1 MSVRSAAIWAMGS
14 QYTAFTINFF
24 ASVYLA
30 RLYIGPDELG
40 LFSIAFAAATL
51 IAVMQDFGLTRYIA
65 GSSEL
70 DDAKIR
76 TAFSVSITIAWI
88 IALVSIALA
97 WPMAALYDQPRLFP
111 LMLIIGASYFIV
123 PFAIVPTALRQ
134 RAMDFKANTLIEVGA
149 ALANAVVSIGLA
161 QRGYGAIALAWG
173 AFAQQIARVAISQW
187 RNGFLKPWPLSFG
200 GAKPMLRFGG
210 GSSLLLVSGSLG
222 GKLPDLLIGQLINEL
237 AVGLFARGTG
247 LAAQLRMLASGAVAG
262 VFYPAFARIRDRG
275 EALGPPYER
284 VVACY
289 CAVTWPAMAG
299 LAVLAEPLIRL
310 LYGERWI
317 AAALPLQWIAVSQL
331 FFIALPLHVELP
343 ILMGKM
349 RPLVLRCL
357 LDTAI
362 SIALLAL
369 GASMGL
375 EWAAASRVAY
385 GLAWVAIFAGFLHRL
400 VGFDWG
406 RLFSLY
412 ARTALATLAA
422 IAPALLFYDVWDGP
436 RQSGFAQIVASGFAG
451 LVAWLIALWFVRHPA
466 LGEIVAL
473 ATPFTTRLRRRSVLT
488 GAG

>member
-1 MSVRSAAIWAMGS
+1 
-14 QYTAFTINFF
+14 
-24 ASVYLA
+24 
-30 RLYIGPDELG
+30 
-40 LFSIAFAAATL
+40 
-51 IAVMQDFGLTRYIA
+51 
-65 GSSEL
+65 
-70 DDAKIR
+70 
-76 TAFSVSITIAWI
+76 
-88 IALVSIALA
+88 
-97 WPMAALYDQPRLFP
+97 
-111 LMLIIGASYFIV
+111 
-123 PFAIVPTALRQ
+123 
-134 RAMDFKANTLIEVGA
+134 
-149 ALANAVVSIGLA
+149 
-161 QRGYGAIALAWG
+161 
-173 AFAQQIARVAISQW
+173 
-187 RNGFLKPWPLSFG
+187 
-200 GAKPMLRFGG
+200 
-210 GSSLLLVSGSLG
+210 
-222 GKLPDLLIGQLINEL
+222 
-237 AVGLFARGTG
+237 
-247 LAAQLRMLASGAVAG
+247 
-262 VFYPAFARIRDRG
+262 
-275 EALGPPYER
+275 
-284 VVACY
+284 
-289 CAVTWPAMAG
+289 
-299 LAVLAEPLIRL
+299 
-310 LYGERWI
+310 
-317 AAALPLQWIAVSQL
+317 
-331 FFIALPLHVELP
+331 
-343 ILMGKM
+343 MGKM